1 MQPISKYDTT
11 LKERDRSFRGTA
23 KIDFVHLQFEDCFRQ
38 LDLKNVSRLVK
49 VFEKEGCARLKPENR
64 VPAIIPD
71 EVLKVALQ
79 KNGLALDLNR
89 SPFHTDHPKVSFSA
103 DLRIQCLHGQHRI
116 RAAEKYLPKA
126 DRWWVVDLF
135 SSGIFNHSAPFLNS
149 EAKQEL
155 REQCSNGKKNSDGEL
170 YRRIRHYSRARDST
184 GQERWKARISQ
195 AKERELNYVETRL
208 LRPLDRLL
216 PFHGLWEDFNLSLL
230 WRMLSWRCW
239 EEIERYL
246 ECIWRFWHTVTSGER
261 RLEYAVDRSTVK
273 RLQGR
278 NPRLS
283 ANDREEIRWLFA
295 NGTLFASV
303 SGEKDRADLLEAVLS
318 TENAILSFKTFSE
331 DVKYLEPI
339 VVNMKKFL

>member
-149 EAKQEL
+149 VGNVSQNSRRKQSKSCGSSAAME
-155 REQCSNGKKNSDGEL
+155 K
-170 YRRIRHYSRARDST
+170 RIAT
-184 GQERWKARISQ
+184 ANFIAEFVITAERGIQ
-195 AKERELNYVETRL
+195 
-208 LRPLDRLL
+208 
-216 PFHGLWEDFNLSLL
+216 
-230 WRMLSWRCW
+230 
-239 EEIERYL
+239 
-246 ECIWRFWHTVTSGER
+246 
-261 RLEYAVDRSTVK
+261 
-273 RLQGR
+273 QGR
-278 NPRLS
+278 RDGRL
-283 ANDREEIRWLFA
+283 
-295 NGTLFASV
+295 G
-303 SGEKDRADLLEAVLS
+303 
-318 TENAILSFKTFSE
+318 
-331 DVKYLEPI
+331 
-339 VVNMKKFL
+339 

>member
-1 MQPISKYDTT
+1 MLINF
-11 LKERDRSFRGTA
+11 DRQG
-23 KIDFVHLQFEDCFRQ
+23 
-38 LDLKNVSRLVK
+38 
-49 VFEKEGCARLKPENR
+49 GCARLKPENR

-79 KNGLALDLNR
+79 KNGLDLDLNR
-89 SPFHTDHPKVSFSA
+89 SPFHTDHPKISFPA

-135 SSGIFNHSAPFLNS
+135 SSELSE

-170 YRRIRHYSRARDST
+170 YRRIRHYSRAKDST

-195 AKERELNYVETRL
+195 AKERELNYVEARL

-246 ECIWRFWHTVTSGER
+246 DCIWRFWHTVTSGER
-261 RLEYAVDRSTVK
+261 RLEYAVDRCTVK

-283 ANDREEIRWLFA
+283 ANDR
-295 NGTLFASV
+295 
-303 SGEKDRADLLEAVLS
+303 
-318 TENAILSFKTFSE
+318 
-331 DVKYLEPI
+331 
-339 VVNMKKFL
+339 KKFVGFSPMEPCSHPSAERKIAQIS